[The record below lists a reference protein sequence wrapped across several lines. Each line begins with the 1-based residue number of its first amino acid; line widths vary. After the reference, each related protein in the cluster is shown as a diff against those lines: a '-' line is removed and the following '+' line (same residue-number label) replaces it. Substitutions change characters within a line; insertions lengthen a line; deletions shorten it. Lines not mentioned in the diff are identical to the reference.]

1 MNYYNILGVNKNSSI
16 NEIKKSYK
24 DLALK
29 YHPDRNNEPGAEEQF
44 KKIAESYAILSDESK
59 RKTYDLGFDP
69 NNNVFGNIDAF
80 NIFENFFEN
89 IDVNNLVDNFF
100 KNQSMDAF
108 SGKYDDILGGP
119 EVKFSIH
126 NFTEFPSG
134 KFTKEG
140 GILFDEHVNFSEL
153 INKSNEKM
161 KDLREHFSK
170 FKVENNN
177 IINENQNEK
186 RNYRLKLDNLKEEN
200 RKLKEENKNLRNNLK
215 LLDKPKDII
224 LNIGINIEDL
234 LIEKKKK
241 IKYKIY
247 ENNLKE
253 IKNLEKK
260 KIVKFNK
267 KEIILNNEGN
277 IDLRYNY
284 NGDVK
289 IKVNIKS
296 NKIIYFNKNNI
307 DCLLF
312 NIDINKF
319 DKDIENTYIKFEYLK
334 NIVFKIDKIDK
345 IDANYIL
352 EYNTNHIYLK
362 NIKVYIK
369 LIDKYENNIDFESLN
384 KPDNFLEG
392 DKINFN
398 TIFE

>member
-44 KKIAESYAILSDESK
+44 KKIAESYAVLSDETK

-69 NNNVFGNIDAF
+69 NSNVFGNIDAF

-134 KFTKEG
+134 KITEEG
-140 GILFDEHVNFSEL
+140 GIIFDEHINFSDL
-153 INKSNEKM
+153 IKKSNEKM

-170 FKVENNN
+170 FKVNNN
-177 IINENQNEK
+177 NFTNENENEIK
-186 RNYRLKLDNLKEEN
+186 NYRLKLN
-200 RKLKEENKNLRNNLK
+200 KLKEENKILREENKILKNNLK
-215 LLDKPKDII
+215 LLDKPNDII
-224 LNIGINIEDL
+224 LNIEINIEDL
-234 LIEKKKK
+234 LIGKKK

-260 KIVKFNK
+260 IVKMNK
-267 KEIILNNEGN
+267 KEIILSNQGN
-277 IDLRYNY
+277 IDYEYN

-289 IKVNIKS
+289 IKVNLKS
-296 NKIIYFNKNNI
+296 NKIKYFSKNSI
-307 DCLLF
+307 DSLF
-312 NIDINKF
+312 LKIDINNFCEEK
-319 DKDIENTYIKFEYLK
+319 
-334 NIVFKIDKIDK
+334 KII
-345 IDANYIL
+345 I
-352 EYNTNHIYLK
+352 
-362 NIKVYIK
+362 
-369 LIDKYENNIDFESLN
+369 
-384 KPDNFLEG
+384 
-392 DKINFN
+392 
-398 TIFE
+398 